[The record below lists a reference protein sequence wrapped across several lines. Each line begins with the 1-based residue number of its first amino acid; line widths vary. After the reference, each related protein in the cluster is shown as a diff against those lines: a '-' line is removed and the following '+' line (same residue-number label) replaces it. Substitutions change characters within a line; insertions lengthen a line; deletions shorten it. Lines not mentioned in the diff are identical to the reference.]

1 MLDSGAKLTVV
12 ECTYGERDAEL
23 GQNKHVNYVRVRAA
37 GVHKTWTKEC
47 LLNLGIAR
55 APDAKYIAT
64 LDADIQFRSP
74 TWAADAVD
82 ALQHY
87 PVIQPW
93 SYCYDLG
100 PNGEHIATH
109 RSFASLVYAGKPVMQ
124 GPNAKPGGYE
134 FGHPGFAW
142 CYTRQALEHVGGLV
156 ETAALGAADH
166 HMAMALIGKVGDS
179 IPGNLGDGY
188 KAPLYQW
195 QARAQHHI
203 QGHIGAL
210 NGTIEHFWHGAKEK
224 RAYVSRWEIL
234 SRHSFNPTS
243 DLKRNTHGVL
253 ELAGNKPKLSR
264 DIDHYFRSRD
274 EDFELTGLSDGV
286 RGQGLCR
293 AEGGSRGQPRRS
305 AGRQIDLRRRSRDR
319 QTQDPGPG
327 PRDHREQGRV

>member
-1 MLDSGAKLTVV
+1 MEGLVRADLLHVVTAIANPIRWKSRIKLYNDFEQHVLDSGAKLTVV

-37 GVHKTWTKEC
+37 GVHKTWTKEN
-47 LLNLGIAR
+47 LLNIGISR
-55 APDAKYIAT
+55 MPDAKYIAT
-64 LDADIQFRSP
+64 LDADIQFRSQ
-74 TWAADAVD
+74 TWAADSVD

-100 PNGEHIATH
+100 PNGEHIQAH
-109 RSFASLVYAGKPVMQ
+109 RSFASLVYAGEPVVQ
-124 GPNAKPGGYE
+124 GPNAASGYE
-134 FGHPGFAW
+134 FGHPGYAW
-142 CYTRQALEHVGGLV
+142 AYTRQALEHVGGLV

-166 HMAMALIGKVGDS
+166 HMAMALIGKIGDS

-195 QARAQHHI
+195 QARANHHI

-210 NGTIEHFWHGAKEK
+210 NGTIEHFWHGTKEK

-234 SRHSFNPTS
+234 ARHSFNPTS

-264 DIDHYFRSRD
+264 DIDHYFRARD
-274 EDFELTGLSDGV
+274 EDSNSLG
-286 RGQGLCR
+286 
-293 AEGGSRGQPRRS
+293 
-305 AGRQIDLRRRSRDR
+305 
-319 QTQDPGPG
+319 
-327 PRDHREQGRV
+327 